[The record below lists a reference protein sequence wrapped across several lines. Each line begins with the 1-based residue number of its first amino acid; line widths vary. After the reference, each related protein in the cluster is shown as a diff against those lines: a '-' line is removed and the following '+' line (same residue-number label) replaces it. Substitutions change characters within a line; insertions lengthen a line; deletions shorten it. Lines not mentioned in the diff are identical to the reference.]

1 MGKKEE
7 KMIYYLI
14 LLMPFIDIASSIAT
28 WNNTFSIGLL
38 IKGFL
43 LVYAGLFLLKNKKD
57 YWKFFLIVSLYSL
70 VSLGI
75 NIYFGNSLIGEITN
89 LIKIFYLPTL
99 ILFFTNSKISTITP
113 KTVTILSTIYLLL
126 YLLPYPFHLGH
137 NISEIYPNKDLYLS
151 FFYVG
156 NELANVFILLLPIT
170 FKYLMNLKKK
180 RYIIIFSILTLCM
193 LVLLGTKTMYISVIL
208 ILLFFLYSNKD
219 KIVPWLKKQWKFLI
233 PIVFIIGLLSIYIL
247 PKTSF
252 YQNIKTSLEFY
263 EIDSVT
269 DFLTIENID
278 NIIYSNRL
286 DFLANVHQEFQR
298 SPFIQK
304 MFGIGRSKILAIK
317 DIEIDIFDIF
327 YSIGFIGLIVYIIYS
342 LYAIRQKKLSSL
354 YRFLAILL
362 FIISFFS
369 GHVLIS
375 PMVSTYIA
383 LLYGINEGGRTNEKL
398 DKKSTKKNK
407 NSLNA

>member
-193 LVLLGTKTMYISVIL
+193 LVLL
-208 ILLFFLYSNKD
+208 
-219 KIVPWLKKQWKFLI
+219 
-233 PIVFIIGLLSIYIL
+233 
-247 PKTSF
+247 
-252 YQNIKTSLEFY
+252 
-263 EIDSVT
+263 
-269 DFLTIENID
+269 
-278 NIIYSNRL
+278 
-286 DFLANVHQEFQR
+286 NVA
-298 SPFIQK
+298 
-304 MFGIGRSKILAIK
+304 SK
-317 DIEIDIFDIF
+317 
-327 YSIGFIGLIVYIIYS
+327 
-342 LYAIRQKKLSSL
+342 
-354 YRFLAILL
+354 
-362 FIISFFS
+362 
-369 GHVLIS
+369 
-375 PMVSTYIA
+375 
-383 LLYGINEGGRTNEKL
+383 
-398 DKKSTKKNK
+398 
-407 NSLNA
+407 